1 MNPAVS
7 GGSTLKL
14 QTNVPEVIALE
25 FSEGRAVQSQFGGDQ
40 VMYSLTDGRRMYV
53 SPFVADKIRHAGITA
68 GVPFEM
74 CKREVAR
81 GNQRSVE
88 YQIRTINDVSGGAAA
103 ETAPHHPIPTATTQ
117 QPNHTARLQ
126 VAASAAVP
134 AVIPAA
140 VPPAAEPTTIAVL
153 KRAGVAA
160 VDAVLEVESY
170 ARSRGMVDFAFGA
183 KNLQKV
189 WLALYIDARKTGGRA

>member
-7 GGSTLKL
+7 NGTLKF
-14 QTNVPEVIALE
+14 QTNIPEVIALE

-53 SPFVADKIRHAGITA
+53 SPFVADKIRNAGITA
-68 GVPFEM
+68 GVPFEL

-88 YQIRTINDVSGGAAA
+88 FQIRTINDMGGAAA
-103 ETAPHHPIPTATTQ
+103 ETAPLPATTTQ
-117 QPNHTARLQ
+117 QPNHSARLQ
-126 VAASAAVP
+126 VAAPVAA
-134 AVIPAA
+134 PAA
-140 VPPAAEPTTIAVL
+140 VPPQAAEPTAIAML
-153 KRAGVAA
+153 KRAGFAA

-170 ARSRGMVDFAFGA
+170 AQSRGMVDFEFGA
-183 KNLQKV
+183 ENLQKV
-189 WLALYIDARKTGGRA
+189 WLAIYIDSRKNGGRA

>member
-7 GGSTLKL
+7 NGTLKF
-14 QTNVPEVIALE
+14 QTNIPEVIALE

-53 SPFVADKIRHAGITA
+53 SPFVADKIRSAGITA
-68 GVPFEM
+68 GVPFEL
-74 CKREVAR
+74 CKREIAR

-88 YQIRTINDVSGGAAA
+88 FQIRTINGDMGGAAA
-103 ETAPHHPIPTATTQ
+103 ETAPLPATTTQ
-117 QPNHTARLQ
+117 HPNHTARLQ
-126 VAASAAVP
+126 VAAPAAVP

-140 VPPAAEPTTIAVL
+140 VPPQSAEPTTIAVL
-153 KRAGVAA
+153 KRAGLAA

-170 ARSRGMVDFAFGA
+170 ARSRGMVDFEFGA
-183 KNLQKV
+183 ENLQKV
-189 WLALYIDARKTGGRA
+189 WLAIYIDSRKNGGRA